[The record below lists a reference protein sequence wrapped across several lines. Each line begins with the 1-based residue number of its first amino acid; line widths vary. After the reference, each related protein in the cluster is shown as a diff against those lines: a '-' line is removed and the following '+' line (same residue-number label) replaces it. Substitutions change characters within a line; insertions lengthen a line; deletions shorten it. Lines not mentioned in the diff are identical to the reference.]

1 MFNFKN
7 QYNALMSAANCNSLA
22 CLRNKGVNALA
33 NAGNKAMSNA
43 VHPLKAYPSMFSPV
57 VDGVFLKDQLI
68 NSVASG
74 RVRKN
79 TPISWNY
86 AEHDGFGF
94 AEQGFEH
101 LTQFLPQ
108 FVNLGEEIWNV
119 VDSSGFNVPS
129 DYTDRYL
136 QQLYGENWPQVQPVF
151 GCPNK
156 NNGGRNNCLEKWTD
170 FFTAHTWVCNTRWAL
185 TRLLQVKKE
194 YILLTLVFS
203 TF

>member
-1 MFNFKN
+1 MA
-7 QYNALMSAANCNSLA
+7 Q
-22 CLRNKGVNALA
+22 VI
-33 NAGNKAMSNA
+33 
-43 VHPLKAYPSMFSPV
+43 HPLKAYPSMFSPV

-74 RVRKN
+74 RVRKH

-86 AEHDGFGF
+86 AEHDGFSF

-108 FVNLGEEIWNV
+108 FVNLGEEIWNAIET
-119 VDSSGFNVPS
+119 SGFNVPS

-136 QQLYGENWPQVQPVF
+136 QELYGDKWSLVQPVF

-156 NNGGRNNCLEKWTD
+156 SNGKRNNCLEKWSD

-185 TRLLQVKKE
+185 SRLLQVRS
-194 YILLTLVFS
+194 LLICPIIVSRACDGLDPIFQVHLAS
-203 TF
+203 LLA